1 LAYPNSDASQVSTH
15 PRGARASW
23 RSPHRLVLAAVAALL
38 LVGLAGLPSSAAWPI
53 ASRDSYLSRGYSSG
67 HRADDLAAT
76 RGTRVVPIGTGR
88 VVFAGWKSNCGG
100 YQVWIAHGDGRYTA
114 YYHLGKEIVYS
125 GKPVTR
131 QETILGTVGSSGCA
145 TGAHLHVEL
154 WKGFPWR
161 SGSYRVNPWG
171 AIDSG
176 LYLPSRYR

>member
-1 LAYPNSDASQVSTH
+1 MAYLSSDASQAFSRPART
-15 PRGARASW
+15 RASW
-23 RSPHRLVLAAVAALL
+23 RSPDRLVLAVIAALL
-38 LVGLAGLPSSAAWPI
+38 LVGLAGLPSSAAWPV
-53 ASRDSYLSRGYSSG
+53 ATRDSYLSRGYSSG
-67 HRADDLAAT
+67 HRADDLAAS
-76 RGTRVVPIGTGR
+76 RGARVVPVGTGR

-100 YQVWIAHGDGRYTA
+100 NQVWVAHGDGRYTA
-114 YYHLGKEIVYS
+114 YYHLGKEVVYS

-131 QETILGTVGSSGCA
+131 QVTTLGYVGSSGCA

-176 LYLPSRYR
+176 SYLPARYR

>member
-1 LAYPNSDASQVSTH
+1 MAYPNSDATQASSRPV
-15 PRGARASW
+15 RARASW
-23 RSPHRLVLAAVAALL
+23 RSPHRLVLAAVAGAL
-38 LVGLAGLPSSAAWPI
+38 LVGIAGLPSSAAWPV

-76 RGTRVVPIGTGR
+76 RGTRVVPVGTGR

-100 YQVWIAHGDGRYTA
+100 YQVWVAHGDGRYTA
-114 YYHLGKEIVYS
+114 YYHLGKEVVYS
-125 GKPVTR
+125 GKPVSR
-131 QETILGTVGSSGCA
+131 QETTLGYVGSSGCA
-145 TGAHLHVEL
+145 TGPHLHVEL

-176 LYLPSRYR
+176 SYLPSRYR